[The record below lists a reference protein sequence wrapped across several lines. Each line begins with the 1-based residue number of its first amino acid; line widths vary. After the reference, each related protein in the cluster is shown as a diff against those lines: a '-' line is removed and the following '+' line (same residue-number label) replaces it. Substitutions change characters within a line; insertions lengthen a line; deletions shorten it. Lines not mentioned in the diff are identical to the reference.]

1 LSVRAGGRL
10 TQQSEFE
17 DVVVKSGKDGAL
29 VRVKD
34 VGTVTSPLVPWNS
47 CGAYMAGVLGVATIK
62 YLPYAFFNLLNP
74 IIALVY
80 AYTGFRVEHVPPTE
94 SQTAT
99 AEPTGA
105 PPPSILVAEGDLHVQ

>member
-1 LSVRAGGRL
+1 VGQVLSIQVYVEVGSPFGQPGGAVIERMGI
-10 TQQSEFE
+10 
-17 DVVVKSGKDGAL
+17 VMMRSGSRIGNGYWS
-29 VRVKD
+29 V
-34 VGTVTSPLVPWNS
+34 
-47 CGAYMAGVLGVATIK
+47 
-62 YLPYAFFNLLNP
+62 FLLNP

-94 SQTAT
+94 SQTTT